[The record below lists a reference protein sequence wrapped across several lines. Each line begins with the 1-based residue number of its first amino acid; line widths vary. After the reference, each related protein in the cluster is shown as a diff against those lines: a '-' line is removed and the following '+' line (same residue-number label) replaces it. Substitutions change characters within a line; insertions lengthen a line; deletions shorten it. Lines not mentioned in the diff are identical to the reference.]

1 MELDTLLTNPVV
13 IFHKACQFVICI
25 FKNKIYRYKELLIL
39 IAIMSTQVSRTLI
52 SLCDKISSFHKSV
65 FCCQFGSK

>member
-25 FKNKIYRYKELLIL
+25 LKNKIYRYKELLIL
-39 IAIMSTQVSRTLI
+39 IANEYT
-52 SLCDKISSFHKSV
+52 SLQDFDFTV
-65 FCCQFGSK
+65 